1 MRQIGRDYENFPTPH
16 DQFLALDN
24 KFQRAFQDVGDLLIV
39 VAVHRHDRA
48 FAQNNSREHAAIS
61 DNKLAVDQWI
71 QVLDGHVLQAN
82 MPQFGTCLIRSCAHC
97 VYPSPS
103 CWPNYSSLPAVYIAP
118 IRDADGIDIYTWPME
133 TGLRNRVAI
142 VAASSKGIGRATA
155 LAFAA
160 EGANLAICAR
170 HAETL
175 EPVAEEARRFY
186 GVDVYTATFDVAEDE
201 SVRQFVD
208 NVHRHF
214 GRIDVCVTNAG
225 GPPAKPFAKTTMAEW
240 DRAYQLNLRSIVSF
254 AHAVLPSMQQQ
265 RWGRFIAITSIA
277 VKQPVLELVLSN
289 SVRTGVLGLVRSLA
303 TQYGP
308 DNITINNVGPGHTAT
323 DRIKELAQANA
334 QTTGRSASDYES
346 EVAKEIPLR
355 RLAKP
360 EEVADAIVWL
370 ASERAAYITGQT
382 ILVDGGIYRGL

>member
-1 MRQIGRDYENFPTPH
+1 MRQVGRDHEDFAAAH
-16 DQFLALDN
+16 DQFLSRDDE
-24 KFQRAFQDVGDLLIV
+24 FQRAIQDIGDLLIV
-39 VAVHRHDRA
+39 MAMLRYDRSS
-48 FAQNNSREHAAIS
+48 AQNDSREHAALPG
-61 DNKLAVDQWI
+61 NKLAVDQWI
-71 QVLDGHVLQAN
+71 QVLDRHVLQAD
-82 MPQFGTCLIRSCAHC
+82 MLQFRVCLFRGCAHF
-97 VYPSPS
+97 VYPSRSRAPK
-103 CWPNYSSLPAVYIAP
+103 YSSRTGLRDTSIQDAVWF
-118 IRDADGIDIYTWPME
+118 DLYTHFME
-133 TGLRNRVAI
+133 TGLRNRVVI

-170 HAETL
+170 HSEAL
-175 EPVAEEARRFY
+175 NQVAEEARRLH
-186 GVDVYTATFDVAEDE
+186 GVDVYTAVFDVAKDE
-201 SVRQFVD
+201 SVHQFVG

-240 DRAYQLNLRSIVSF
+240 DSAYQLNLRSIVSF

-265 RWGRFIAITSIA
+265 RWGRFITLTSIA

-289 SVRTGVLGLVRSLA
+289 AVRTGVLGLVRSLA

-308 DNITINNVGPGHTAT
+308 DNITINNVGPGYTAT
-323 DRIKELAQANA
+323 DRVKELAQSNA
-334 QTTGRSASDYES
+334 QTTGRTAADYEA
-346 EVAKEIPLR
+346 EVAKDIPLR

-382 ILVDGGIYRGL
+382 ILVDGGVYRGL